1 VPNARS
7 GIAEGSETEE
17 YKSALRNN
25 EGYMKTRK
33 PADRAKAIF
42 PVGLPASRL
51 VHYKAGATIFSQ
63 GDKCTAVHCIKQ
75 GVVKLTLVSR
85 RGRAGVLGFLG
96 RGDFFGE
103 NCISNRA
110 FYSTSAV
117 AVVPSSIMVISRDRM
132 LRVLAEEPSVCSRF
146 IIYLLARNHRI
157 EQDLIDHLFN
167 SSEKRLARTLLLLAE
182 YEMGNT
188 DVSIMS
194 NVNQDTLAEMVG
206 TTRPRVNLFTNKFRK
221 SGYIQYDKNGRLEV
235 YKSLAEVLDD

>member
-1 VPNARS
+1 MR
-7 GIAEGSETEE
+7 
-17 YKSALRNN
+17 
-25 EGYMKTRK
+25 TRK
-33 PADRAKAIF
+33 RADRAKALF
-42 PVGLPASRL
+42 PVGLPASKL
-51 VHYKAGATIFSQ
+51 ENFNAGTTIFSQ
-63 GDKCTAVHCIKQ
+63 GDECTAVHYIKE

-103 NCISNRA
+103 NCISNRS

-117 AVVPSSIMVISRDRM
+117 ALVSSSIMVIGRNSM
-132 LRVLAEEPSVCSRF
+132 LRILEEEPSVCSRF

-167 SSEKRLARTLLLLAE
+167 SSEKRLARTLLLLSE
-182 YEMGNT
+182 YVKGIN

-194 NVNQDTLAEMVG
+194 KINQDTLAEMVG
-206 TTRPRVNLFTNKFRK
+206 TTRPRVNLFMNKFRK

-235 YKSLAEVLDD
+235 FKSLAKVLND